1 MRRSR
6 RRLLGVVLVL
16 LLLLIFGLVVW
27 AIFAVWVRQFAPL
40 MKG

>member
-6 RRLLGVVLVL
+6 RRLLGVTLVL

-27 AIFAVWVRQFAPL
+27 AIYAAWVSRFAPL